1 MADFGYKAIDRAG
14 KEVKGS
20 IQADNEDMVA
30 RELRKQ
36 GLLPVS
42 ITPQTAM
49 TKDISFNI
57 GGKVKTRD
65 LSVFCRQFVS
75 MTRAGVTI
83 LEALKLLVE
92 QTESRALR
100 ETLAAVMADVERGE
114 SLSYAMEQHPKVFPV
129 LMINTVMAGEAT
141 GGLDTSMERMAD
153 HFEKANKTQ
162 AMVKKAMIYPIL
174 VVIVAIVVV
183 AVILIMVI
191 PQFSEMFKD
200 MGVEMPAITKFVIA
214 CSDFIM
220 TKWYILIPVIVAVV
234 VGIKLFSATDTGK
247 HVFGKLQ
254 LKLPLLGNLAVK
266 SASAQLARTLSTMM
280 ASGVP
285 LTEAIEITAKTMDN
299 VWFKEAL
306 LETQKEVMRG
316 TTLSAPLEQCGL
328 FPPMVYHMVRIG
340 EEAGATESML
350 DKLAD
355 YYDEEVEMA
364 TQSLM
369 AAMEPIIIIVLAV
382 IVMVIV
388 GAVMMPMMSM
398 YQGLDNL

>member
-14 KEVKGS
+14 KEKKGS
-20 IQADNEDMVA
+20 MQADNQDMVA

-36 GLLPVS
+36 GLMPLE
-42 ITPQTAM
+42 ITEQSAV
-49 TKDISFNI
+49 TKDISFSL
-57 GGKVKTRD
+57 GGRVSTRD

-75 MTRAGVTI
+75 MTRAGVTL
-83 LEALKLLVE
+83 LESLKLLVE
-92 QTESRALR
+92 QTESKTMR
-100 ETLAAVMADVERGE
+100 ETLTAVMTEVERGE

-141 GGLDTSMERMAD
+141 GGLDTAMERMAD

-162 AMVKKAMIYPIL
+162 SMVKKAMIYPIL

-200 MGVEMPAITKFVIA
+200 MGVEMPAITVFVIN
-214 CSDFIM
+214 CSDFM
-220 TKWYILIPVIVAVV
+220 MNRWYVLIPAIIAIV
-234 VGIKLFSATDTGK
+234 VGIKVFGGTDTGK

-254 LKLPLLGNLAVK
+254 LKLPLFGNLAVK
-266 SASAQLARTLSTMM
+266 SASAGLARTLSTMM
-280 ASGVP
+280 GSGVP

-306 LETQKEVMRG
+306 LEAQKEVMRG
-316 TTLSAPLEQCGL
+316 TTLSQPLEQCGL
-328 FPPMVYHMVRIG
+328 FPPMVYHMIRIG
-340 EEAGATESML
+340 EEAGATEEML

-369 AAMEPIIIIVLAV
+369 AAMEPMIIIVLAV

>member
-20 IQADNEDMVA
+20 MQADNQDMVA

-36 GLLPVS
+36 GLLPVEIS
-42 ITPQTAM
+42 EQSAM
-49 TKDISFNI
+49 TKDISFSI
-57 GGKVKTRD
+57 GGKVSTRD

-92 QTESRALR
+92 QTESKTMR
-100 ETLAAVMADVERGE
+100 ETLQAVMADVERGE
-114 SLSYAMEQHPKVFPV
+114 SLSYAMEQHPKIFPI
-129 LMINTVMAGEAT
+129 LMINTIMAGEAT
-141 GGLDTSMERMAD
+141 GGLDIAMERMAD
-153 HFEKANKTQ
+153 HFEKANRTQ

-183 AVILIMVI
+183 VVIMIVVI

-200 MGVEMPAITKFVIA
+200 MGVEMPGITLAVIA

-220 TKWYILIPVIVAVV
+220 TRWYILVPVVIAIIL
-234 VGIKLFSATDTGK
+234 GFKFFAATDTGK
-247 HVFGKLQ
+247 HVLGKIQ
-254 LKLPLLGNLAVK
+254 LKLPLFGNMAVK

-280 ASGVP
+280 GSGVP
-285 LTEAIEITAKTMDN
+285 LVEAIEITARTMDN

-306 LETQKEVMRG
+306 METQKEVMRG
-316 TTLSAPLEQCGL
+316 TTLSQPLEQCGL
-328 FPPMVYHMVRIG
+328 FPPMVYHMIRIG

-369 AAMEPIIIIVLAV
+369 AAMEPMIIIVLAG
-382 IVMVIV
+382 IVGTIV
-388 GAVMMPMMSM
+388 GAVMMPMLSM